1 MLPPPSVE
9 CGACVQRRLR
19 GLCLFRTPMLIP
31 FLIMLREGIEAA
43 LIVGIVA
50 SYLQQSGRGR
60 LMPAVWVGVLLAV
73 ALSLF
78 AGAGLQLMAA
88 EFPQKQ
94 QELFEGIVGLIA
106 VVMLTSMVFWMRTT
120 ARSIKGQLHAS
131 IDRALGHG
139 DGQGWA
145 LIGMVFLA
153 VAREGLES
161 VFFLL
166 AIFQQSSGWEAP
178 VGALAGIAVS
188 VVIGYGLYSGGVR
201 LDLRRFFR
209 FTGLFILLVAAGLL
223 AGVLRK
229 LHEAGVWNQLQTV
242 VFDMS
247 ATLPM
252 DSPLGAVLSGLLGYQ
267 AAPVVGEV
275 IVYLAFLAV
284 SLYFF
289 LRPVAAA
296 PSPAAAR

>member
-1 MLPPPSVE
+1 M
-9 CGACVQRRLR
+9 RL
-19 GLCLFRTPMLIP
+19 CAADPMLIP

-50 SYLQQSGRGR
+50 SYLHQSGHAR
-60 LMPAVWVGVLLAV
+60 LMSAVWVGVLLAA

-78 AGAGLQLMAA
+78 VGAGLQLMAA

-94 QELFEGIVGLIA
+94 QELFEGVVGLIA
-106 VVMLTSMVFWMRTT
+106 VVMLTTMVFWMRRA
-120 ARSIKGQLHAS
+120 ARSIKGELQAS
-131 IDRALGHG
+131 VSRALTQSGG
-139 DGQGWA
+139 PAWA
-145 LIGMVFLA
+145 LVGMVFLA

-166 AIFQQSSGWEAP
+166 AIFQQSRGWEAP

-188 VVIGYGLYSGGVR
+188 VVVGYGIYSGGVR

-209 FTGLFILLVAAGLL
+209 FTGVFILLVAAGLA

-229 LHEAGVWNQLQTV
+229 LHEGGVWNHLQGV

-247 ATLPM
+247 EALPM
-252 DSPLGAVLSGLLGYQ
+252 DSPVGAVLSGLLGYQ
-267 AAPVVGEV
+267 AAPVVGEA
-275 IVYLAFLAV
+275 IVYVAFLAV
-284 SLYFF
+284 SLFLFF
-289 LRPVAAA
+289 RPAPAAVPAPRAAA
-296 PSPAAAR
+296 

>member
-1 MLPPPSVE
+1 
-9 CGACVQRRLR
+9 
-19 GLCLFRTPMLIP
+19 MLIP

-50 SYLQQSGRGR
+50 SYLKQSGRGA
-60 LMPAVWVGVLLAV
+60 LMPAVWVGVLLAT

-78 AGAGLQLMAA
+78 AGAGLQLLAA

-94 QELFEGIVGLIA
+94 QELFEGVVGLIA
-106 VVMLTSMVFWMRTT
+106 VVMLTSMVFWMRKA
-120 ARSIKGQLHAS
+120 ARSIKGELHAS
-131 IDRALGHG
+131 IDKALTRGA

-166 AIFQQSSGWEAP
+166 AVFQQSSGWEAP

-188 VVIGYGLYSGGVR
+188 VVIGWGLYSGGVR

-223 AGVLRK
+223 ASVLRK
-229 LHEAGVWNQLQTV
+229 LHEAGVWNHLQTV

-247 ATLPM
+247 ETLPM
-252 DSPLGAVLSGLLGYQ
+252 DSPAGAVLSGLLGYQ
-267 AAPVVGEV
+267 AAPVTGEV
-275 IVYLAFLAV
+275 IVYLAFLVVA
-284 SLYFF
+284 LFFF
-289 LRPVAAA
+289 LRPAAA
-296 PSPAAAR
+296 PVPRAAAAR

>member
-1 MLPPPSVE
+1 
-9 CGACVQRRLR
+9 
-19 GLCLFRTPMLIP
+19 MLIP

-50 SYLQQSGRGR
+50 SYLKQSGRGA
-60 LMPAVWVGVLLAV
+60 LMPAVWVGVLLAT

-78 AGAGLQLMAA
+78 AGAGLQLIAA

-94 QELFEGIVGLIA
+94 QELFEGVVGLIA
-106 VVMLTSMVFWMRTT
+106 VVMLTSMVFWMRKA
-120 ARSIKGQLHAS
+120 ARSIKGELHAS
-131 IDRALGHG
+131 IDKALTAHS

-166 AIFQQSSGWEAP
+166 AVFQQSSGWEAP

-188 VVIGYGLYSGGVR
+188 VVVGWGLYSGGVR

-223 AGVLRK
+223 AGVLRR
-229 LHEAGVWNQLQTV
+229 LHEGGVWNHLQTV

-247 ATLPM
+247 DALPM

-284 SLYFF
+284 ALFFF
-289 LRPVAAA
+289 LRPAAA
-296 PSPAAAR
+296 PAPRAAAAR

>member
-1 MLPPPSVE
+1 
-9 CGACVQRRLR
+9 
-19 GLCLFRTPMLIP
+19 MLIP

-50 SYLQQSGRGR
+50 SYLKQSGRGA
-60 LMPAVWVGVLLAV
+60 LMPAVWVGVLLAT

-78 AGAGLQLMAA
+78 AGAGLQLLAA

-94 QELFEGIVGLIA
+94 QELFEGVVGLIA
-106 VVMLTSMVFWMRTT
+106 VVMLTSMVFWMRKA
-120 ARSIKGQLHAS
+120 ARSIKGELQAS
-131 IDRALGHG
+131 IDKALNNGA

-166 AIFQQSSGWEAP
+166 AVFQQSSGWEAP

-188 VVIGYGLYSGGVR
+188 VAVGWGLYSGGVR

-209 FTGLFILLVAAGLL
+209 YTGLFILLVAAGLL

-229 LHEAGVWNQLQTV
+229 LHEGGVWNHLQTV

-247 ATLPM
+247 DRLPM
-252 DSPLGAVLSGLLGYQ
+252 DSPVGAVLSGLLGYQ

-275 IVYLAFLAV
+275 VVYLAFLAV
-284 SLYFF
+284 ALFFF
-289 LRPVAAA
+289 LRPAATPPAPRVVAAG
-296 PSPAAAR
+296 

>member
-1 MLPPPSVE
+1 
-9 CGACVQRRLR
+9 
-19 GLCLFRTPMLIP
+19 MLIP

-50 SYLQQSGRGR
+50 SYLKQSGRGA
-60 LMPAVWVGVLLAV
+60 LMPAVWVGVLLAT

-78 AGAGLQLMAA
+78 AGAGLQLLAA

-94 QELFEGIVGLIA
+94 QELFEGAVGLIA
-106 VVMLTSMVFWMRTT
+106 VVMLTSMVFWMRKA
-120 ARSIKGQLHAS
+120 ARSIKGELQAS
-131 IDRALGHG
+131 IDKALTKGS

-166 AIFQQSSGWEAP
+166 AVFQQSSGWEAP

-188 VVIGYGLYSGGVR
+188 VAVGWGLYSGGVR

-209 FTGLFILLVAAGLL
+209 YTGLFILLVAAGLL

-229 LHEAGVWNQLQTV
+229 LHEGGVWNHLQTV

-247 ATLPM
+247 DTLPM
-252 DSPLGAVLSGLLGYQ
+252 DSPVGAVLSGLLGYQ

-284 SLYFF
+284 ALFFF
-289 LRPVAAA
+289 LRSPPAMAPRVA
-296 PSPAAAR
+296 PAR

>member
-1 MLPPPSVE
+1 
-9 CGACVQRRLR
+9 
-19 GLCLFRTPMLIP
+19 MLIP

-50 SYLQQSGRGR
+50 SYLKQSGRGA
-60 LMPAVWVGVLLAV
+60 LMPAVWVGVLLAT

-78 AGAGLQLMAA
+78 AGAGLQLLAA

-94 QELFEGIVGLIA
+94 QELFEGVVGLIA
-106 VVMLTSMVFWMRTT
+106 VVMLTSMVFWMRKA
-120 ARSIKGQLHAS
+120 ARSIKGELQAS
-131 IDRALGHG
+131 IDKALTKGA

-161 VFFLL
+161 LFFLL
-166 AIFQQSSGWEAP
+166 AVFQQSSGWEAP

-188 VVIGYGLYSGGVR
+188 VAVGWGLYSGGVR

-209 FTGLFILLVAAGLL
+209 YTGLFILLVAAGLL

-229 LHEAGVWNQLQTV
+229 LHEGGVWNHLQTV

-247 ATLPM
+247 ETLPM
-252 DSPLGAVLSGLLGYQ
+252 DSPVGAVLSGLLGYQ

-275 IVYLAFLAV
+275 VVYLAFLAV
-284 SLYFF
+284 ALFFF
-289 LRPVAAA
+289 LRSPPAMAPRAA
-296 PSPAAAR
+296 PAR

>member
-1 MLPPPSVE
+1 
-9 CGACVQRRLR
+9 
-19 GLCLFRTPMLIP
+19 MLIP

-50 SYLQQSGRGR
+50 SYLKQSGRGA
-60 LMPAVWVGVLLAV
+60 LMPAVWVGVLLAT

-78 AGAGLQLMAA
+78 AGAGLQLLAA

-94 QELFEGIVGLIA
+94 QELFEGVVGLIA
-106 VVMLTSMVFWMRTT
+106 VVMLTSMVFWMRKA
-120 ARSIKGQLHAS
+120 ARSIKGELQAS
-131 IDRALGHG
+131 IDKALTKGA

-166 AIFQQSSGWEAP
+166 AVFQQSSGWEAP

-188 VVIGYGLYSGGVR
+188 VAVGWGLYSGGVR

-209 FTGLFILLVAAGLL
+209 YTGLFILLVAAGLL
-223 AGVLRK
+223 AGVLHK
-229 LHEAGVWNQLQTV
+229 LHEGGVWNHLQTV

-247 ATLPM
+247 DTLPM
-252 DSPLGAVLSGLLGYQ
+252 DSPVGAVLSGLLGYQ

-284 SLYFF
+284 ALFFF
-289 LRPVAAA
+289 LRPASTPPAPRAAA
-296 PSPAAAR
+296 AG

>member
-1 MLPPPSVE
+1 
-9 CGACVQRRLR
+9 
-19 GLCLFRTPMLIP
+19 MLIP

-50 SYLQQSGRGR
+50 SYLKQSGRGA
-60 LMPAVWVGVLLAV
+60 LMPAVWVGVLLAT

-78 AGAGLQLMAA
+78 AGAGLQLLAA

-94 QELFEGIVGLIA
+94 QELFEGVVGLIA
-106 VVMLTSMVFWMRTT
+106 VVMLTSMVFWMRKA
-120 ARSIKGQLHAS
+120 ARSIKGELQAS
-131 IDRALGHG
+131 IDKALTRGA

-166 AIFQQSSGWEAP
+166 AVFQQSSGWEAP

-188 VVIGYGLYSGGVR
+188 VAIGWGLYSGGVR

-209 FTGLFILLVAAGLL
+209 YTGLFILLVAAGLL

-229 LHEAGVWNQLQTV
+229 LHEGGVWNHLQAV

-247 ATLPM
+247 ETLPM
-252 DSPLGAVLSGLLGYQ
+252 DSPVGAVLSGLLGYQ

-275 IVYLAFLAV
+275 VVYLAFLAV
-284 SLYFF
+284 ALFFF
-289 LRPVAAA
+289 LRPAPAAA
-296 PSPAAAR
+296 PRAAAAG